1 MTTATSTHA
10 RWLHISAP
18 IVSNPITGLPDP
30 QRPGATYEPGG
41 LHRKTRRI
49 VAVDERRTERKRLWR
64 QATGGLPNRMRA
76 TCYNPTSP
84 RNPPKR

>member
-41 LHRKTRRI
+41 LLQSHQPPQPAQAVRR
-49 VAVDERRTERKRLWR
+49 
-64 QATGGLPNRMRA
+64 
-76 TCYNPTSP
+76 
-84 RNPPKR
+84 